1 METLADVVAALDDP
15 ERPAVRHTRP
25 VDART
30 TRSRVYKAGNALRHR
45 GVRLDAGVAIL
56 DAPTP
61 QALQTFLGASLLGAT
76 VEFGPDPVVDARVLA
91 GPTAELGGYDLP
103 AGGQRVGWGDPPA
116 DPSWMYFERDVW
128 SENPT
133 FPEPDIDA
141 DTGLL
146 LADGATHGEV
156 VAAAER
162 VADDH
167 YDEDDEVAV
176 RAPLAHP
183 GTVVAGVVAPLLAG
197 ATVVLPPAGG
207 EGTVAVAGDDHEGDT
222 PESRVVS
229 PDDAAPT

>member
-1 METLADVVAALDDP
+1 METVADVVAALDDP
-15 ERPAVRHTRP
+15 ERRAVRHKRP

-30 TRSRVYKAGNALRHR
+30 TRDRVYKAGNALRHR

-103 AGGQRVGWGDPPA
+103 AGSQRVAWGDPPA

-128 SENPT
+128 SENPA
-133 FPEPDIDA
+133 FPEPEIDA
-141 DTGLL
+141 DTALL
-146 LADGATHGEV
+146 RADGATHGEV

-162 VADDH
+162 VADEH
-167 YDEDDEVAV
+167 YGENDEVAV
-176 RAPLAHP
+176 RAPLADP
-183 GTVVAGVVAPLLAG
+183 GTVVAGVVAPLIAG
-197 ATVVLPPAGG
+197 ATIVLPPAGG
-207 EGTVAVAGDDHEGDT
+207 EGTVAVAAREASDDA

-229 PDDAAPT
+229 PADATPT